1 MTIQDLA
8 KQDPR
13 EVFPVDA
20 RELQELLAEVMEDDS
35 IPYNVEGEDQDERE
49 RIKIEGQDQD
59 D

>member
-20 RELQELLAEVMEDDS
+20 RKLQELLAEVMEDDS
-35 IPYNVEGEDQDERE
+35 IPYNAEVEDQDPESYDKKE
-49 RIKIEGQDQD
+49 DAHLS
-59 D
+59 

>member
-20 RELQELLAEVMEDDS
+20 RKLQELLAEVMEDDS
-35 IPYNVEGEDQDERE
+35 IPYNA
-49 RIKIEGQDQD
+49 EGQDQD